1 MHTRSARGKGCS
13 SSNQRCICTTRR
25 RTSSTCPDYT
35 QTITLGVPSRPSS
48 MDSTFIP
55 FDPRSLIAATLVV
68 AYERRFPTPAH
79 RIAFSL
85 LHALPCHRGW
95 PVITTLKL
103 NTVSQPQEKR
113 ETTTDFAHVH
123 VHHRVHAGEIVE
135 VNHDCELHSTGI
147 YCSKCQA
154 AWAGHKGR
162 NEFRARPP
170 INNSSTTTRVSSR
183 ENVALFNN

>member
-1 MHTRSARGKGCS
+1 MHTRSARGKGCR
-13 SSNQRCICTTRR
+13 NERCICTTRR

-35 QTITLGVPSRPSS
+35 QTITLGVPSRPRWTLLLYRLIRVHSS
-48 MDSTFIP
+48 P
-55 FDPRSLIAATLVV
+55 ATLVV

-79 RIAFSL
+79 HIAFSL

-135 VNHDCELHSTGI
+135 VNHECELHSTGI